1 MENNHEEH
9 LEHVEHNHGYGVYI
23 LVWLALMA
31 LTGVTVAVA
40 GINFGGLTIA
50 TALVIASIKTYLV
63 LTIFMHLRSESKTFR
78 AFVGVALLF
87 LLISFILLFSD
98 YSFIVRN

>member
-1 MENNHEEH
+1 M
-9 LEHVEHNHGYGVYI
+9 EHNQELHTEHTPGYGVYI

-31 LTGVTVAVA
+31 LTAITVAVA

-50 TALVIASIKTYLV
+50 TALVIASIKSFLV
-63 LTIFMHLRSESKTFR
+63 LKIFMHLRSESKTFR
-78 AFVGVALLF
+78 AFVGVAILF

>member
-1 MENNHEEH
+1 MEQNQEIHSEH
-9 LEHVEHNHGYGVYI
+9 SHGYGVYI

-31 LTGVTVAVA
+31 LTGITVAVA

-50 TALVIASIKTYLV
+50 TALVIASIKSFLV
-63 LTIFMHLRSESKTFR
+63 LKIFMHLRSESKTFR
-78 AFVGVALLF
+78 AFVGVAILF

>member
-1 MENNHEEH
+1 M
-9 LEHVEHNHGYGVYI
+9 EHNQEVHADHSEHSHGYGIYI
-23 LVWLALMA
+23 LVWLALMS
-31 LTGVTVAVA
+31 LTGITVAVA

-50 TALVIASIKTYLV
+50 TALIIAAIKSFLV
-63 LTIFMHLRSESKTFR
+63 LKVFMHLRSESKTFR
-78 AFVGVALLF
+78 AFVGVAILF

>member
-1 MENNHEEH
+1 M
-9 LEHVEHNHGYGVYI
+9 EHNQELHSEHSHGYGVYI

-31 LTGVTVAVA
+31 LTGITVAVA

-50 TALVIASIKTYLV
+50 TALVIAAIKSFLV
-63 LTIFMHLRSESKTFR
+63 LKIFMHLRSESKTFR
-78 AFVGVALLF
+78 AFVGVAILF

>member
-9 LEHVEHNHGYGVYI
+9 LEHPEHNHGYGVYI

-50 TALVIASIKTYLV
+50 TALIIASIKTYLV

-78 AFVGVALLF
+78 AFVGVALFF
-87 LLISFILLFSD
+87 LIISFILLFSD

>member
-1 MENNHEEH
+1 MEQNQNEH
-9 LEHVEHNHGYGVYI
+9 SEHIYHNHSYGIYVM
-23 LVWLALMA
+23 VWLALMI

-50 TALVIASIKTYLV
+50 TALIIASIKTYLV

-78 AFVGVALLF
+78 VFVGVAFLF

>member
-9 LEHVEHNHGYGVYI
+9 IEHSHGYGIYI
-23 LVWLALMA
+23 LVWLALMS
-31 LTGVTVAVA
+31 LTGITVAVA

-50 TALVIASIKTYLV
+50 TALFIASIKTYLV
-63 LTIFMHLRSESKTFR
+63 LTIFMHLRSETKTFR
-78 AFVGVALLF
+78 VFVGVALLF